1 MRLSSLLTARR
12 KNLVSLREAM
22 FDSVWATTLTKF
34 ILLYAAMYAAFGVA
48 SPFLPA
54 FLTGRGLPPEQLGLV
69 LGAGTAVRLLTAPL
83 AGRIG
88 DLIQAL
94 RVVLVVC
101 IALAAAVT
109 LGYLAGHG
117 FWLLLGVSL
126 LHAAALAPITILAD
140 ALAVG
145 SASPPASSGQRGFE
159 YGWVRGTGSAA
170 FIFGTLVS
178 GQAVS
183 AFGLDL
189 IVWLQALLLG
199 VAAFAAILVP
209 ELIHPVTANTVRAP
223 AGGVLMLLRLPLFRN
238 LVLVAALILGSH
250 AMHDAFAV
258 IRWST
263 AGISPGTAS
272 LLWSESVAAEVLVFF
287 VIGPALVTRLRPVGA
302 AAIAALA
309 GMVRWA
315 VMAQTTD
322 VMALALVQPLHG
334 VTFALLHLACMRLIV
349 QTVPQGLEGT
359 AQAIYGTVGIGTA
372 TALLILVSGVL
383 YARLDAQ
390 GFWVMAGLCALAFPL
405 TWRLRQPMFGRGSGI
420 NSE

>member
-1 MRLSSLLTARR
+1 
-12 KNLVSLREAM
+12 M
-22 FDSVWATTLTKF
+22 FDSVRSTTLTRF

-54 FLTGRGLPPEQLGLV
+54 FLSARGLLPEQLGLV
-69 LGAGTAVRLLTAPL
+69 LGTGTAVRLLTAPL

-94 RVVLVVC
+94 RVVLIVC
-101 IALAAAVT
+101 AALAASVT

-117 FWLLLGVSL
+117 FWILLGMNL
-126 LHAAALAPITILAD
+126 LHAASLAPITVLAD
-140 ALAVG
+140 ALALG
-145 SASPPASSGQRGFE
+145 SASPAPSGRRGFE

-170 FIFGTLVS
+170 FIVGILLS

-189 IVWLQALLLG
+189 IVYLQALLLG
-199 VAAFAAILVP
+199 AAAFAAILVP
-209 ELIHPVTANTVRAP
+209 ELIHARTADAVRAP
-223 AGGVLMLLRLPLFRN
+223 AGGVLILLRLPLFRN

-258 IRWST
+258 IRWSAT
-263 AGISPGTAS
+263 GISPATAS

-287 VIGPALVTRLRPVGA
+287 VIGPALVTWLAPAGA

-309 GMVRWA
+309 GMLRWA

-322 VMALALVQPLHG
+322 VIALALVQPLHG
-334 VTFALLHLACMRLIV
+334 ITFALLHLACMRLIAR
-349 QTVPQGLEGT
+349 TVPQGLEGT
-359 AQAIYGTVGIGTA
+359 AQAIYGTVGIGAA
-372 TALLILVSGVL
+372 TALLTLVSGAL
-383 YARLDAQ
+383 YARLGAQ
-390 GFWVMAGLCALAFPL
+390 GFWVMAALSALAFPL
-405 TWRLRQPMFGRGSGI
+405 TWKLRQPVFGEGRTQ
-420 NSE
+420 